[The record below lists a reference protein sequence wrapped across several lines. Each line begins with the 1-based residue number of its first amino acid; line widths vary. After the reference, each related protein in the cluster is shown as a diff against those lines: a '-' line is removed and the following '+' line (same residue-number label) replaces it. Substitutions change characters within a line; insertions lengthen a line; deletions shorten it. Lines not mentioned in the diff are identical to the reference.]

1 MTEKVDATAA
11 ADHHDEKFLARTAI
25 RFTSWA
31 ERWYPDTYV
40 FAALTLIIVVA
51 ALLLLGAEPKKIALS
66 FGDGFWTLAAFTL
79 QMTMVV
85 MTGYIVAVSP
95 PVAKLIDALAA
106 LPKNGRTAV
115 AYVALMTMLA
125 SFLNYALS
133 LVFGGLYVLALAR
146 RKDLKMD
153 FKAAAAAAYL
163 GLGATWALGIN
174 SSAAQLMANPASLP
188 KAISEISGVIPFSE
202 TIFLPQSM
210 IMAAIITIASVLIA
224 YLSAPSSKKAC
235 TAEDLKVDIA
245 LPKSNAD
252 KITRPGEWLEHKPYI
267 NIFMVVLG
275 VAWLIA
281 EFQIKGVLATVSN
294 LNTYCFIF
302 IMLGLLM
309 HWRLHGFLT
318 AAAKSVGST
327 SGILIQ
333 FPIYAGVA
341 ALLTNVPCADGVT
354 LSHKLAHFFT
364 TIASKDSYAVII
376 GIYSAF
382 LGLLMPS
389 GGGKWVVEAPYV
401 LQGAKDLGTH
411 LGWSVQVYNAAEAL
425 PNLINPFWMLPLLGV
440 LGLKARDIVG
450 FTFTQLVFHVPLV
463 LFLLWALA
471 PAVH

>member
-1 MTEKVDATAA
+1 MSEKTEMSSPLAHPK
-11 ADHHDEKFLARTAI
+11 EKLLARAALK
-25 RFTSWA
+25 FTSWA

-40 FAALTLIIVVA
+40 FAALTLIIVSL
-51 ALLLLGAEPKKIALS
+51 ALFLLGAAPEQIALS
-66 FGDGFWTLAAFTL
+66 FGNGFWSLATFTL

-95 PVAKLIDALAA
+95 PVAKLIDKLAA
-106 LPKNGRTAV
+106 LPKTGRSAV

-153 FKAAAAAAYL
+153 FKAASAAAYL
-163 GLGATWALGIN
+163 GLGATWALGLN

-188 KAISEISGVIPFSE
+188 KSIADITGVIPFSQ
-202 TIFLPQSM
+202 TIFLPESM
-210 IMAAIITIASVLIA
+210 LMAAIITAMSVLIA
-224 YLSAPSSKKAC
+224 YLSAPSAAKAR
-235 TAEDLKVDIA
+235 TAEDLKIDIA
-245 LPKSNAD
+245 LPKHEVD
-252 KITRPGEWLEHKPYI
+252 KATRPGEWLEHKPYI
-267 NIFMVVLG
+267 NLFIVAIGL
-275 VAWLIA
+275 AWLFF

-302 IMLGLLM
+302 ILLGLLL
-309 HWRLHGFLT
+309 HGKLHGFLV
-318 AAAKSVGST
+318 AASKSVGST

-341 ALLTNVPCADGVT
+341 ALLTNVQCGDGAT
-354 LSHKLAHFFT
+354 LSHKLAQFFT
-364 TIASKDSYAVII
+364 SIATGDTYTVII

-382 LGLLMPS
+382 LGFLMPS

-401 LQGAKDLGTH
+401 LQGAKDLH
-411 LGWSVQVYNAAEAL
+411 VHMGWMVQVYNAAEAL

-450 FTFTQLVFHVPLV
+450 YTFTQLVFHAPVI
-463 LFLLWALA
+463 LFLLWLLA
-471 PAVH
+471 PKVQ